1 MKKIAAVLFFLLLSA
16 ALLGCT
22 SQTAATPTVEPTTA
36 QTEVTAPPAIET
48 PPAATAPALEPTAV
62 SGTPETMPPAS
73 TDSPAVSDQPAS
85 AVIPPTGSEAEAC
98 INKAGFFGDVTIP
111 DNTPFTQGV
120 EFVKTWKVRNEGTCA
135 WGEGY
140 AVAFAYGEQMD
151 APLTAPLP
159 AAEPGDVIEVSVP
172 MVSPRRDG
180 VFTGNYQFQD
190 AQGTRFGL
198 NSAGQDYM
206 WVMISVGT
214 KMDAQ
219 PVPVPVT
226 GACDVSPNADYVNQ
240 LLGMI
245 NQARA
250 EDGQTALTLSSTLT
264 AAAQDHSRDMACHS
278 LLSHVG
284 TDGSSWRERIAGKG
298 YNAAAASEN
307 IYAGDP
313 QYGGDAAGAMT
324 WWLNS
329 QVHRDNILSGKVTEI
344 GIGYAYVS
352 SSEYGGYF
360 TLNFGR
366 PK

>member
-1 MKKIAAVLFFLLLSA
+1 MKWLSVLVFVLSLAACNSPSLPS
-16 ALLGCT
+16 
-22 SQTAATPTVEPTTA
+22 
-36 QTEVTAPPAIET
+36 
-48 PPAATAPALEPTAV
+48 PAATMPAPLPTSASTPQAPVNPGLPSSGSQAPAY
-62 SGTPETMPPAS
+62 TP
-73 TDSPAVSDQPAS
+73 SPAPPPVEPAAES
-85 AVIPPTGSEAEAC
+85 AGPAAAAVIAPTGAGEDC

-120 EFVKTWKVRNEGTCA
+120 EFVKTWKVRNEGTCL

-140 AVAFAYGEQMD
+140 AVVFAYGEQMD
-151 APLTAPLP
+151 APLSAPIP
-159 AAEPGDVIEVSVP
+159 AAAPGDIIEVSVP
-172 MVSPRRDG
+172 MTSPRRDG
-180 VFTGNYQFQD
+180 VFTGNWQFQD
-190 AQGTRFGL
+190 AQGNRFGL

-206 WVMISVGT
+206 WVMIAVGT
-214 KMDAQ
+214 KMDAPPPPA
-219 PVPVPVT
+219 PVST
-226 GACDVSPNADYVNQ
+226 ACDAVLNPEYIGQ
-240 LLGMI
+240 LLELI

-250 EDGQTALTLSSTLT
+250 QDGQPALSLNGALS
-264 AAAQDHSRDMACHS
+264 AAAQDHSLDMACHS

-284 TDGSSWRERIAGKG
+284 TNGSSWRERIAGKG

-313 QYGGDAAGAMT
+313 QYGGDAAGAMD

-329 QVHRDNILSGKVTEI
+329 TVHRNNILSSKVTEI

-352 SSEYGGYF
+352 GSEYGGYF

>member
-1 MKKIAAVLFFLLLSA
+1 MKWFTVLVLVLTLAACSPQSA
-16 ALLGCT
+16 SSPLASSLAPLPSAT
-22 SQTAATPTVEPTTA
+22 SSPQVPVQPTPQPPVVQDPTTAPPPDIPATPTE
-36 QTEVTAPPAIET
+36 APV
-48 PPAATAPALEPTAV
+48 APVVAKPTAA
-62 SGTPETMPPAS
+62 P
-73 TDSPAVSDQPAS
+73 
-85 AVIPPTGSEAEAC
+85 VIPPTGPEEAC

-120 EFVKTWKVRNEGTCA
+120 EFVKTWKVRNEGTCT

-140 AVAFAYGEQMD
+140 AVVFAYGEQMN
-151 APLTAPLP
+151 APLSAPLP
-159 AAEPGDVIEVSVP
+159 SAAPGDIIEVSVP

-180 VFTGNYQFQD
+180 VFTGNWQFQD
-190 AQGTRFGL
+190 AQGNRFGL

-206 WVMISVGT
+206 WVMIAVGT
-214 KMDAQ
+214 KMDAPPPPA
-219 PVPVPVT
+219 PVVT
-226 GACDVSPNADYVNQ
+226 TCDAAPNSDYVSQ

-250 EDGQTALTLSSTLT
+250 DNGQPVLALSSTLS
-264 AAAQDHSRDMACHS
+264 AAAQIHSTDMACHS

-284 TDGSSWRERIAGKG
+284 SDGSSWRERIAASG
-298 YNAAAASEN
+298 YNAADASEN

-313 QYGGDAAGAMT
+313 QYGGDAAGAMD

-329 QVHRDNILSGKVTEI
+329 TVHRNNILSSKVTEI

-352 SSEYGGYF
+352 GSEYGGYF